1 MVWGWVVAVWGV
13 ISMSG
18 PGGTVW
24 VVLVIEMWVSVML
37 SSEAPV
43 SVESLMAVEGIVIS
57 VHITVVVSVS
67 PMSIIEAVLTEGKW
81 MVVIWAVCNFVVE
94 VLAVVVSLT
103 VVWSTE
109 TPVTVES
116 HMAIMRIVVS
126 VAGSMSVSES
136 EVTIIEAVLTE
147 GKWMVVVWAV
157 WSSV

>member
-18 PGGTVW
+18 PGSAIW
-24 VVLVIEMWVSVML
+24 VVCVIEVWVSVML
-37 SSEAPV
+37 STEAPV

-57 VHITVVVSVS
+57 VHVTVVVSIS
-67 PMSIIEAVLTEGKW
+67 PVSIIEIVLTECKW

-94 VLAVVVSLT
+94 VLTVVVSLT
-103 VVWSTE
+103 VVWNTK

-116 HMAIMRIVVS
+116 HMAIMRIVIS

-136 EVTIIEAVLTE
+136 EVTIIEVVLTE

-157 WSSV
+157 WLV

>member
-1 MVWGWVVAVWGV
+1 MVWGWVVAVWSV

-18 PGGTVW
+18 PGGTIW
-24 VVLVIEMWVSVML
+24 VVCIIEVWVSVML

-57 VHITVVVSVS
+57 VHVTVVVSIS
-67 PMSIIEAVLTEGKW
+67 PMSIIEIVVAECKF
-81 MVVIWAVCNFVVE
+81 MVVIWTVCNFVVE
-94 VLAVVVSLT
+94 VLTVVVSLT
-103 VVWSTE
+103 VVWNTE

-116 HMAIMRIVVS
+116 HMAIMRIVIS

>member
-24 VVLVIEMWVSVML
+24 VVFVIEMWVSVML